1 MRGTKIWLLG
11 GLTALVLSGCGL
23 LPGTERTETEEVHV
37 GDTVS
42 TSWFDYT
49 ITSAQSADSYQAR
62 AADEGCKLIVVEL
75 TIQNRF
81 DEPVPMYDSDFQLY
95 WGEYAQDQWALP
107 LETYCSERC
116 PRSTAWPW
124 ARPGRA
130 LWCTRSPT
138 APATSPWPFWRS
150 LTTAPPRA
158 RRETSTWPTLP
169 PPESARSTVLTR
181 MNRAAGFAGGPQF
194 LGNTP
199 RLPGRSMLPRPEPET
214 PGRPRPAPPHG
225 TG

>member
-81 DEPVPMYDSDFQLY
+81 DEPVPM
-95 WGEYAQDQWALP
+95 AL
-107 LETYCSERC
+107 SSC

-130 LWCTRSPT
+130 PWCTRSPT

-150 LTTAPPRA
+150 LTTAPLRG
-158 RRETSTWPTLP
+158 RRGTSTWPTLP

-181 MNRAAGFAGGPQF
+181 MNGAAGKAGGPQL

-199 RLPGRSMLPRPEPET
+199 RLLGQSMLPRPEPET
-214 PGRPRPAPPHG
+214 PGRPRPVPPPG